1 LEKDKQVYT
10 THRRTYHGPGDII
23 QADSHTCLG
32 IMIHMKKI
40 TFSGLLAVVL
50 FAGATAYAESAG
62 MDKPSIGNGDPV
74 AGKAESGF
82 CQGCHGVHGISLV
95 DLIPNLAGQSAS
107 YTAKQLRDFQSG
119 ARTHQIMSSLSK
131 SINATELV
139 DISAYFAGMKK
150 MQGDGS
156 GDNPV
161 AGKLFRNGDPAR
173 GIPTCAGCHGING
186 KEPVSATYP
195 VIGGQHRGYLQ
206 VQLFHFRGGE
216 RSNSPGGIMNK
227 VAKTLTN
234 AEIES
239 LADYIS
245 GL

>member
-1 LEKDKQVYT
+1 MHTDCIHPYLGTMIRLRK
-10 THRRTYHGPGDII
+10 II
-23 QADSHTCLG
+23 FA
-32 IMIHMKKI
+32 
-40 TFSGLLAVVL
+40 GLLAAIL
-50 FAGATAYAESAG
+50 FAGATASAAESTGMIGQPNAG
-62 MDKPSIGNGDPV
+62 GDPV
-74 AGKAESGF
+74 AGKTESGF
-82 CQGCHGVHGISLV
+82 CQGCHGVQGISFV
-95 DLIPNLAGQSAS
+95 DLIPNLAGQSAP
-107 YTAKQLRDFQSG
+107 YTAKQLRDYQSG

-131 SINATELV
+131 SISATGLA

-161 AGKLFRNGDPAR
+161 AEKLFRNGDPAR
-173 GIPTCAGCHGING
+173 DIPACASCHGLNG

-195 VIGGQHRGYLQ
+195 VIGGQHKGYLQ

-216 RSNSPGGIMNK
+216 RSNSPDGMMSRA
-227 VAKTLTN
+227 AKSLTN

-239 LADYIS
+239 LADYLS